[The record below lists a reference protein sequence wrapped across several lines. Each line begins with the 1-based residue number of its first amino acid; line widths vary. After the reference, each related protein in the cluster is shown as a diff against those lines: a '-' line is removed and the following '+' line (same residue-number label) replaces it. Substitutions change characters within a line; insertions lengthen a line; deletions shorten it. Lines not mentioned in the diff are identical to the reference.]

1 MALVSRRVVLR
12 FPPQI
17 VEKPIICYLS
27 KDYNLIFN
35 ILKANIT
42 PEEKGIMIMELTGEE
57 GDYEKGIRYLEGL
70 GVDVQPLSQ
79 DIIWV
84 EEKCTHCGACV
95 GFCPSG
101 ALYIADREGMRI
113 DFDPSKCIA
122 CEVCLTACPPRA
134 MELRF

>member
-1 MALVSRRVVLR
+1 MAHISRRVVLH

-42 PEEKGIMIMELTGEE
+42 PEERGIMIMELTGEE
-57 GDYEKGIRYLEGL
+57 GDYERGIEYLEKL
-70 GVDVQPLSQ
+70 GVEVQPLSQ

-84 EEKCTHCGACV
+84 EERCTHCGACV

-101 ALYIADREGMRI
+101 ALYYVDRETMRVG
-113 DFDPSKCIA
+113 FDPSKCIA
-122 CEVCLTACPPRA
+122 CEICLVACPPRA